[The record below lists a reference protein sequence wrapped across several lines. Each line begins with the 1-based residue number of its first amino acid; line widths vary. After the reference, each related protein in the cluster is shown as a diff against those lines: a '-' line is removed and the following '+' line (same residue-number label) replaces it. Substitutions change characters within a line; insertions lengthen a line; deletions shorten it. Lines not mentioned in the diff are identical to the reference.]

1 MQIFSKNI
9 KRRKNE
15 SSKSY
20 WQSYSDMMA
29 ALLLM
34 FILVMASILLQSTK
48 MYEEKLTEQNEAQ
61 AEIERQMQQLSEQEK
76 MLQDQKNQMTEQQ
89 NQLSE
94 QEKTMAQQQEQ
105 LDQII
110 GVKARIIEELS
121 KAFENSNMTVTVDQ
135 ETGSIILDSSILF
148 DVGRSE
154 LKNEGQRFLD
164 NFLPTYF
171 NVLLSEEISPYI
183 SEIIIEGH
191 TDTTGSYMTN
201 LKLSQERALSV
212 SSYIFDTYAAYMPEA
227 EIERLR
233 YMVTAN
239 GRSWNDLVYFD
250 DGTENKDASRR
261 VEFKFRLKDDEMI
274 DAMMKILEKDD

>member
-212 SSYIFDTYAAYMPEA
+212 SSYIFDTYASYMPEV

-274 DAMMKILEKDD
+274 DAMMRILEKDD

>member
-1 MQIFSKNI
+1 MQIFPTKKSN
-9 KRRKNE
+9 RKKD
-15 SSKSY
+15 STRSY

-29 ALLLM
+29 ALLLV

-48 MYEEKLTEQNEAQ
+48 VYEEKLIEQKAAQ
-61 AEIERQMQQLSEQEK
+61 AEIDRQLQQLSDQEK
-76 MLQDQKNQMTEQQ
+76 VLENQRLQMIDQE
-89 NQLSE
+89 E
-94 QEKTMAQQQEQ
+94 TMKKQQEQ

-121 KAFENSNMTVTVDQ
+121 KAFDNSNMSVTVDQ
-135 ETGSIILDSSILF
+135 ETGAIMLDSSILF
-148 DVGRSE
+148 DVAKSE
-154 LKNEGQRFLD
+154 LKPEGQLFL
-164 NFLPTYF
+164 NEFLPTYF

-201 LKLSQERALSV
+201 LKLSQERAFSV
-212 SSYIFDTYAAYMPEA
+212 SSYIFNTYAQYMQE
-227 EIERLR
+227 EKIEQMR

-239 GRSWNDLVYFD
+239 GRAWNDLIFFE
-250 DGTENKDASRR
+250 DGTENMDASRR

-274 DAMMKILEKDD
+274 DAMMEILEKDE